1 MTMYKDYNQ
10 HARDMLMYFLELYFP
25 DPDHLVV
32 PHQPLGYLTD
42 ISDFKGLFKKGM
54 PYKEAHAILNQNIRK
69 LGENIP
75 PLFNSYMNIS
85 PSMKTFGT
93 AENNEFGSVEETG
106 ILVTIADIYPSK
118 TERHISSYKKK

>member
-1 MTMYKDYNQ
+1 
-10 HARDMLMYFLELYFP
+10 
-25 DPDHLVV
+25 
-32 PHQPLGYLTD
+32 
-42 ISDFKGLFKKGM
+42 M

-93 AENNEFGSVEETG
+93 SDNHDFGSVEETG

-118 TERHISSYKKK
+118 KERHIVSYKKK